1 MVTWETDSIL
11 EIQVNWMEPKS
22 PSDVWFE
29 HASRWRDLVASWS
42 AARIA
47 ARSQGAAVH
56 AEDSNG
62 REWFMVGKWMNYGDK
77 TSNFKIF
84 LGSLCMDIAARKLS
98 GFLSLHCMTK
108 HCRSYGDEI
117 LQNNTLLSMARDAQ
131 LQVVA
136 GRCKVFQC
144 FSGQHGYLCVEI

>member
-1 MVTWETDSIL
+1 MFGLSMPRGE
-11 EIQVNWMEPKS
+11 EIWWHPGRPRELQRDRKGRQCMPKI
-22 PSDVWFE
+22 PTGVIYGGKMDE
-29 HASRWRDLVASWS
+29 H
-42 AARIA
+42 
-47 ARSQGAAVH
+47 
-56 AEDSNG
+56 
-62 REWFMVGKWMNYGDK
+62 GDK

-144 FSGQHGYLCVEI
+144 FSGQYGYLFVEI

>member
-1 MVTWETDSIL
+1 MKRSGGIL
-11 EIQVNWMEPKS
+11 V
-22 PSDVWFE
+22 
-29 HASRWRDLVASWS
+29 
-42 AARIA
+42 
-47 ARSQGAAVH
+47 
-56 AEDSNG
+56 G
-62 REWFMVGKWMNYGDK
+62 RENCSEIARGGSACRRFQRAGVIYGGKMDEHGDK